1 MIYYYD
7 GKPTRRRPRDFDT
20 VYFDMDG
27 TIADLYKPSDWL
39 ERLLRGDETLYKDA
53 APMCDLRRVE
63 GALRKAHKAVGV
75 VSWLAK
81 GSNRAFDAR
90 VRRAKQVWLMRHFPA
105 AKEVHIIR
113 HGSHKRYAA
122 KLPGILLDDEVR
134 NVIEWSKGKRW
145 AVLVEGG
152 ADVERFCTTI

>member
-1 MIYYYD
+1 M
-7 GKPTRRRPRDFDT
+7 
-20 VYFDMDG
+20 
-27 TIADLYKPSDWL
+27 
-39 ERLLRGDETLYKDA
+39 
-53 APMCDLRRVE
+53 
-63 GALRKAHKAVGV
+63 GV

-81 GSNRAFDAR
+81 GSTRAFDAR
-90 VRRAKQVWLMRHFPA
+90 VRRAKQVWLMRHFPV